1 MGSLHCRIWTF
12 SPITLTASV
21 VIAFVL
27 YSLSS
32 IEFDSLLLQFVEYH
46 DHYLVRLYAGIQVG
60 IGVVIGLVEN
70 EAQIEYGLHLTVFT
84 LYHVCQVSSLLLVK
98 SRHVGPQEIHAA
110 VLVNTVIDTAH
121 IGNL

>member
-1 MGSLHCRIWTF
+1 M
-12 SPITLTASV
+12 
-21 VIAFVL
+21 IAFVL